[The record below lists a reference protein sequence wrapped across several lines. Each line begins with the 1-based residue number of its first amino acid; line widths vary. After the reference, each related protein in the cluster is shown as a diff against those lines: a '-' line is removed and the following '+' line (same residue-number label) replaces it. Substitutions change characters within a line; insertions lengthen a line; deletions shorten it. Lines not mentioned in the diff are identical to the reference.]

1 MAGAIAMTGNDTIV
15 LNNRVL
21 ADLATGDCV
30 KLEFPNDLA
39 NVETGKNGNSI
50 FSQNESGRQ
59 VNVEI
64 RVLRGSSDDRF
75 LNGLLAQQNL
85 NFAGFPLMV
94 GQFIKKIGDGQ
105 GNIAPDTYN
114 LSGGIFTKPVPAKTN
129 TTGDVEQS
137 LSIYSLRFANAPRTI
152 G

>member
-1 MAGAIAMTGNDTIV
+1 MAGAIAMTGSDTIV
-15 LNNRVL
+15 VNNRVFN
-21 ADLATGDCV
+21 DLATGDCV
-30 KLEFPNDLA
+30 KLEFPNDIA
-39 NVETGKNGNSI
+39 SVETGKDGNSI
-50 FSQNESGRQ
+50 FSQNQSGRQ

-85 NFAGFPLMV
+85 NFAAFPLMV

-105 GNIAPDTYN
+105 GSISPDTYN
-114 LSGGIFTKPVPAKTN
+114 LSGGVFTKPVPAKTN

-137 LSIYSLRFANAPRTI
+137 LSIYSLRFSNAPRTI

>member
-1 MAGAIAMTGNDTIV
+1 MAGTIAMTGNDTFV

-21 ADLATGDCV
+21 NDLASGDCV
-30 KLEFPNDLA
+30 KLEFPNEIA
-39 NVETGKNGNSI
+39 SVETGKNGNSI

-59 VNVEI
+59 VNVEV
-64 RVLRGSSDDRF
+64 RVIRGSSDDRF

-94 GQFIKKIGDGQ
+94 GQFIKKIGDGS
-105 GNIAPDTYN
+105 GNISPDTYT
-114 LSGGIFTKPVPAKTN
+114 LSGGVFTKPVAAKTN
-129 TTGDVEQS
+129 TVGDVEQS
-137 LSIYSLRFANAPRTI
+137 LAIYSMRFSLAPRTI

>member
-1 MAGAIAMTGNDTIV
+1 MSGTIAMTGNDTIV

-21 ADLATGDCV
+21 TDLASGDCV
-30 KLEFPNDLA
+30 KLDFPNEIA
-39 NVETGKNGNSI
+39 GVETGKNGNSI

-59 VNVEI
+59 VNVELRLI
-64 RVLRGSSDDRF
+64 RGSDDDRF

-85 NFAGFPLMV
+85 NFAGFPLMF

-105 GNIAPDTYN
+105 GNISPDAYN
-114 LSGGIFTKPVPAKTN
+114 LTGGVFTKLVPAKTN
-129 TTGDVEQS
+129 TVGDVEQS
-137 LSIYSLRFANAPRTI
+137 LSIYSMRFSNVPRTI

>member
-1 MAGAIAMTGNDTIV
+1 MAGAITMTGNDTII

-30 KLEFPNDLA
+30 KLEYPNDIA
-39 NVETGKNGNSI
+39 AVETGKNGNAI

-94 GQFIKKIGDGQ
+94 GQFIKKLGDGQ
-105 GNIAPDTYN
+105 GNVSPDTYN
-114 LSGGIFTKPVPAKTN
+114 LSGGVFTKPVPAKTN